1 MNGIQQDIERSIIT
15 KYRKSIWRPFTKAVK
30 DYELIQENDKI
41 AVCISGGK
49 DSWLLAKCLEELKK
63 HGKVKFDLVYLVM
76 NPGYNDKN
84 QQKILENAKIFGL
97 DINIFNSNI
106 FEVINEHASDSPCY
120 LCARMRRGFLYDR
133 AKELGCNKIALGHH
147 FDDVIET
154 IMLSILYSGEYKS
167 MMPKIKST
175 NFEGMELIRPLY
187 LVRESDIISWKNYNN
202 LEFINCACKFTEKD
216 SLKDSKRL
224 EIKLLIKEL
233 EKKNKN
239 IAYNIFKSSENVN
252 VDTVLATKKNSEK
265 ISFLDKYN
273 QKNE

>member
-1 MNGIQQDIERSIIT
+1 MNPIQKDIERSIIT

-30 DYELIQENDKI
+30 DYDLIQENDKI

-97 DINIFNSNI
+97 DIHIFNSNI
-106 FEVINEHASDSPCY
+106 FEVINEQASDSPCY

-154 IMLSILYSGEYKS
+154 ILLSILYSGEYKS
-167 MMPKIKST
+167 MMPKIRST

-187 LVRESDIISWKNYNN
+187 LVREIDIISWKNYNN

-233 EKKNKN
+233 EKNNKN
-239 IAYNIFKSSENVN
+239 IPYNIFKSSENVN

-265 ISFLDKYN
+265 ISFLDNYN